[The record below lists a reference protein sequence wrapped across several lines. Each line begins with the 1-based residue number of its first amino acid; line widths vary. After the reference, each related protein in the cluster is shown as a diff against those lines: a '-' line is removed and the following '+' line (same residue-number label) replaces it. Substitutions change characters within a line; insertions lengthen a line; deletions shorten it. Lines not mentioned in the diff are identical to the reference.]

1 MQILRHAHW
10 TAATSGHSVAILLT
24 LILLLAAEA
33 GRGQS
38 LTNLVQAVDREAVDD
53 GSRIALLQA
62 THWFR
67 QRAIADDQGWLVPP
81 VRQRTV
87 IDTKEVT
94 FRYRLESY
102 DVDEPIYEFET
113 HTTYVQTVPY
123 EPPRKVEVRR
133 PVRVKSTRKVQR
145 QREVADPD
153 GPLSRIHKQPI
164 YGPGGPD
171 SWSVTAL
178 GENGL
183 AIYALRQ
190 AGLQPDDPILVRVSE
205 NLLTFFDCYGLPDQ
219 TWSLA
224 WLTAGFATLP
234 GERCAQMTRRL
245 AERLL
250 DGQIT
255 EGAARGL
262 WGPVCVNTR
271 VLAPLLRRLAD
282 GIEEVNRR
290 KVKEKEKPSAN
301 ATRQRETAESEVTD
315 TVATI
320 RRVSQQAIRLAR
332 IEEPFAI
339 PASQSEAVTLAGASH
354 FIFNQTAVDLESTWT
369 ALVGLAVAARYQRLP
384 EETWRPERKGTAASY
399 AIPFPEKTS
408 AILARAANAVAKLQQ
423 RDGTWNEANLHQP
436 VKDCDAIKDVLPGPV
451 DPRTFPA
458 LPSPVTPFSTACGLG
473 ALTAVGQIVGPDRL
487 LASFRSNVLLG
498 LRARRRDL
506 EGLLHT
512 PAGDP
517 AAKKATRQAAALDLA
532 PFVGESRSGGQLPPF
547 DLLLSYSASP
557 PTTDS
562 SLTDEA
568 ASTLLARNLLLTR
581 NADGSWGR
589 GRTFYQSSSTRARG
603 AALTELGRILHTST
617 TLVDFTKA
625 HVFRHYLINA
635 KAPHHYHQLLL
646 IDTPASATAAA
657 MVFLASRLPLS
668 DVQVTTVEQGPE
680 LDALW
685 KDLAARISG
694 RRPPPPKPAPEPPP
708 PAAEVEP
715 PAVEAPSA
723 SAPEPEPEPPKL
735 QADEI
740 L

>member
-1 MQILRHAHW
+1 MQIQRHAPW
-10 TAATSGHSVAILLT
+10 TAAAKGRGFRVFLAVGF
-24 LILLLAAEA
+24 LLAGFGRAE
-33 GRGQS
+33 S
-38 LTNLVQAVDREAVDD
+38 LTNLVSAVDREAVDD

-67 QRAIADDQGWLVPP
+67 QRATADDQGWLVPP

-87 IDTKEVT
+87 VETKDVT
-94 FRYRLESY
+94 FRYRLETY
-102 DVDEPIYEFET
+102 DVDEPIYEYET

-123 EPPRKVEVRR
+123 EPPRKMEVRR
-133 PVRVKSTRKVQR
+133 PVRITGTHRVQR
-145 QREVADPD
+145 QREVPD
-153 GPLSRIHKQPI
+153 ANGPLSRVYKQPV

-190 AGLQPDDPILVRVSE
+190 AGMPADDPILMRVSE
-205 NLLTFFDCYGLPDQ
+205 NLLTFFDCYGMPDH

-234 GERCAQMTRRL
+234 GDRCAQTTRRL

-262 WGPVCVNTR
+262 WGPMCVNTR

-282 GIEEVNRR
+282 GLEEVNRR

-301 ATRQRETAESEVTD
+301 TTRSREAAESEVTD

-354 FIFNQTAVDLESTWT
+354 FFFNQTVVDLENTWT
-369 ALVGLAVAARYQRLP
+369 ALAGLAVAARLGRLP
-384 EETWRPERKGTAASY
+384 EETWRPERKGTAAAY

-408 AILARAANAVAKLQQ
+408 AIVARAVNAVAKLQL

-436 VKDCDAIKDVLPGPV
+436 VKDFDAIKDVLPGPV
-451 DPRTFPA
+451 DPRSFPA

-473 ALTAVGQIVGPDRL
+473 ALTAVGQIVGPDRV
-487 LASFRSNVLLG
+487 LATFRPNVLLG

-512 PAGDP
+512 PESDP
-517 AAKKATRQAAALDLA
+517 AAKTVRNGPDLA
-532 PFVGESRSGGQLPPF
+532 PFVGESRSGGQIPPF
-547 DLLLSYSASP
+547 ELLLSCAAPP

-589 GRTFYQSSSTRARG
+589 GRAFYEASSSRARG
-603 AALTELGRILHTST
+603 AALTELGRILHSAN

-625 HVFRHYLINA
+625 HVFRHYLVDA
-635 KAPHHYHQLLL
+635 KQLNHYHQFVLM
-646 IDTPASATAAA
+646 DAPASATAAA
-657 MVFLASRLPLS
+657 MVFLAGRLPLS

-694 RRPPPPKPAPEPPP
+694 RRPPPPKPVPAPPP
-708 PAAEVEP
+708 PAAEVITP
-715 PAVEAPSA
+715 PVDATLPAP
-723 SAPEPEPEPPKL
+723 APEPEPEPPKL
-735 QADEI
+735 QADEV